1 MSNERSADVVRKQAN
16 AHEPDDVAARRRA
29 DDQSESSDQD
39 QDGGSKKRKK
49 RLSPLAKVILLV
61 LAVVAIVA
69 AIIWFIH
76 YQTRGKFRQ
85 STNDA
90 YIQVDDITIA
100 PRINGYVQQVL
111 VDNNQDVKRGQPL
124 VRIDDRDY
132 RAQAAEAEAQIA
144 QAGASADAARASIRE
159 QYATI
164 EQSRAQLA
172 GQQAVA
178 AHDAGEVARYAPLAA
193 AGAETRQQLAQLR
206 STAIQSAETARAGA
220 AQVVVQQRRI
230 AGYQAQI
237 RQAQAQARQARA
249 RLAATDVD
257 VGAAVLRAPLDG
269 RIGDKTVT
277 VGQYA
282 QSGTR
287 LMTVVPLDKL
297 YVTANF
303 KETQVGLMRVGQPA
317 TIKVDALSGVELH
330 GRVESVSPGTGAQF
344 SLIPPNNATGNF
356 TKIVQRVPIRIAIR
370 ATPDAWRLLV
380 PGLSVTAEV
389 DTIAAKGDM
398 QKIKD
403 QQKQLD
409 RRR

>member
-1 MSNERSADVVRKQAN
+1 MSNERSAEVDGVQAEQDKPN
-16 AHEPDDVAARRRA
+16 GGAAPENA
-29 DDQSESSDQD
+29 DDQGQASAQD
-39 QDGGSKKRKK
+39 QDGGSKKKK
-49 RLSPLAKVILLV
+49 RLSPLTKIILLGLV
-61 LAVVAIVA
+61 AVVIVA
-69 AIIWFIH
+69 VAIWFIH
-76 YQTRGKFRQ
+76 YETRGKFLQ
-85 STNDA
+85 STDDA

-100 PRINGYVQQVL
+100 PRINGYVEQVL

-124 VRIDDRDY
+124 VRIDNRDY
-132 RAQAAEAEAQIA
+132 RAQAAQAQAQIA
-144 QAGASADAARASIRE
+144 QAEASADVARASIRE

-172 GQQAVA
+172 GQQAAA

-206 STAIQSAETARAGA
+206 STAAQSAETARADA
-220 AQVVVQQRRI
+220 AQVVMQRRRI
-230 AGYQAQI
+230 ASYQAQI
-237 RQAQAQARQARA
+237 RQAQAQEQQAKA
-249 RLAATDVD
+249 QLAANNVN
-257 VGAAVLRAPLDG
+257 VGAAVIRAPADG

-282 QSGTR
+282 QPGTR
-287 LMTVVPLDKL
+287 LMNIVPLNKL

-317 TIKVDALSGVELH
+317 TIKVDALNGVELH
-330 GRVESVSPGTGAQF
+330 GQVESVSPGTGAQF

-370 ATPDAWRLLV
+370 ATRDAWRLLV

-389 DTIAAKGDM
+389 DTIGAKGEL

-409 RRR
+409 QRH